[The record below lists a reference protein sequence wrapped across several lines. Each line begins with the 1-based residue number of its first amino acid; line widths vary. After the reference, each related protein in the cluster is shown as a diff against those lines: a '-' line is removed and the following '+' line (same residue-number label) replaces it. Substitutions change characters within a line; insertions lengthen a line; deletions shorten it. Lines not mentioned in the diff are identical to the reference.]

1 MMWGVFKV
9 LVSGLQLMSGFIKK
23 CLVLVCSFGLIAPV
37 AAEDIDL
44 FASGLVNG
52 AAAAAIPNVIFVL
65 DNTSNWSRESQKWPN
80 GTQGQSEVQAIYNT
94 LNKVRSQNKDLNVAI
109 IEFTTLGTANED
121 GGYVRFELQSVQDH
135 WSELASVLIDI
146 ETNINAPIE
155 KRNSNSAYGSL
166 AIDIYAY
173 LAGETQSFDGAGT
186 PPTKAREQ
194 AYKTPFSVFQSPL
207 TESDVCSE
215 TYVIFVSNPD
225 SNGPEVDSD
234 SNSAAL
240 RDLYSGIGESSRY
253 GFAGDGTEG
262 LMMREFEEV
271 KDNQSSSNS
280 EPLGFSF
287 ACFANSNSCD
297 KAINGHA
304 MEIAAESS
312 IAQSCAAGG
321 DCFCSKVTPPT
332 NTCSQ
337 GSQYQVLK
345 PAEGA
350 RESYGPSGDEI
361 DGADYNFD
369 DWTKFLHD
377 YGVPVVIP
385 GENGAADTVARIP
398 VITYTI
404 DVFSAQP
411 SESHSSLMD
420 SAAEVGGGYRQ
431 EATNAAEIE
440 RALARIFGDIID
452 INTSF
457 AAVTLP
463 LSATN
468 RAQAE
473 NKVFVGMFRPAAQ
486 RKPRWLGNLK
496 QYQLAVFDG
505 KVGLADVSLNR
516 AINPQTGFAQSCATS
531 FWTDD
536 TSSVAKGDGTTG
548 PYFEGLQLEPSP
560 VSECLPEFR
569 ADRSVLSDA
578 PDGPFVEKGGVA
590 QQIRGQAS
598 RTILTLDQAGGGLR
612 DVAVTDFEDDDVLNY
627 LMGTHP
633 GLKGGDLR
641 VPDLSAASSGT
652 PPYID
657 NPLLAEP
664 EVSPLEGLR
673 PTIHGDIVHSRP
685 LTMTYGVRDG
695 GGSEFRVF
703 YGSNDGLYRAINP
716 EDGSEDWAFIAPEHQ
731 TSIGRLYANT
741 PTVAY
746 FGLEEQS
753 SKIGAETK
761 QYFFDG
767 STGSFTRY
775 DAQGQ
780 LEEGYLYLTQRRGGR
795 MIYALDVSPS
805 EAGSGPP
812 AAPRFLWRV
821 GCANDSATS
830 CTHED
835 FSGIGDTWSTPV
847 TGFVR
852 GYLGFDGSIE
862 RPNPVL
868 LMGGGS
874 DTCLDA
880 NSATLSPADCEKGK
894 FIYALDGKTGAVLR
908 AFPTVA
914 PVVADIEII
923 DFDYDGYIDFAYAVD
938 VTGRI
943 YRITFSHILDGAIDH
958 STALTPEEW
967 RWPEQPIALTQ
978 RANLRFMNQPIAAEV
993 GDNIFIALGSGDR
1006 ERPLKQNYP
1015 YQTEPNGVEN
1025 RFYTFID
1032 NPLAPGSTM
1041 VDLDS
1046 LMDAAVGS
1054 CTAPDQSGQT
1064 DNVLTCSG
1072 WYLDLPDRGEQ
1083 VVNQAAIGGGY
1094 VFFNSFQAEGSSK
1107 GFCNDLGTAKAYRVP
1122 LFSPEA
1128 VEGKAFGE
1136 GIPIP
1141 PIIVTVRLSDAEGS
1155 CEENCGPGR
1164 ITDDVVSVI
1173 IGLEGFEVVDITP
1186 SPPSKVREAF
1196 RVENIDKL

>member
-1 MMWGVFKV
+1 MKR
-9 LVSGLQLMSGFIKK
+9 LINRSLALLC
-23 CLVLVCSFGLIAPV
+23 CLVPITLAQ
-37 AAEDIDL
+37 AEDIDL

-52 AAAAAIPNVIFVL
+52 AAAAAVPNVIFVL
-65 DNTSNWSRESQKWPN
+65 DNTSNWSRESQKWPD

-109 IEFTTLGTANED
+109 VEFTTLGTANED
-121 GGYVRFELQSVQDH
+121 GGYVRFELQSVLDN
-135 WSELASVLIDI
+135 WSGLSLVLSDI
-146 ETNINAPIE
+146 ANNINAPIE

-166 AIDIYAY
+166 ASDIYAY
-173 LAGETQSFDGAGT
+173 LAGGTQSFNGAGT

-194 AYKTPFSVFQSPL
+194 AYKTPFSLFQSPL
-207 TESDVCSE
+207 TESAVCSE

-234 SNSAAL
+234 ANSDAL
-240 RDLYSGIGESSRY
+240 KYLYSDLGESSRH
-253 GFAGDGTEG
+253 GFAGDATRG

-271 KDNQSSSNS
+271 KGNQSGSNS
-280 EPLGFSF
+280 EDLGFSL
-287 ACFANSNSCD
+287 ACFANSNTCD
-297 KAINGHA
+297 QEINGHA
-304 MEIAAESS
+304 MEMAAKSS

-345 PAEGA
+345 PAEGT
-350 RESYGPSGDEI
+350 RESYGPTGNEI

-369 DWTKFLHD
+369 DWAKFLHD
-377 YGVPVVIP
+377 YGVPVVVP
-385 GENGAADTVARIP
+385 GEDGAADTVARIP
-398 VITYTI
+398 VTTYTL

-420 SAAEVGGGYRQ
+420 SAAAVGGGYRQ
-431 EATNAAEIE
+431 EATNAAQIE
-440 RALARIFGDIID
+440 QALARIFGDIID
-452 INTSF
+452 VNTSF

-505 KVGLADVSLNR
+505 KVGLADVALNR

-531 FWTDD
+531 FWTED
-536 TSSVAKGDGTTG
+536 TSAVPKDDLGALG

-569 ADRSVLSDA
+569 GDRSVLSDA

-598 RTILTLDQAGGGLR
+598 RTILTLDQTGGGLR
-612 DVAVTDFEDDDVLNY
+612 EVASGDFGGNDAVFDY
-627 LMGTHP
+627 LQGTNP
-633 GLKGGDLR
+633 GLKGGDLK
-641 VPDLSAASSGT
+641 VPDLSAGDSNEPT
-652 PPYID
+652 YVD
-657 NPLLAEP
+657 NPLLTEL
-664 EVSPLEGLR
+664 EISPFEGLR

-685 LTMTYGVRDG
+685 LTMTYGVNAS
-695 GGSEFRVF
+695 GGSKFRVF

-716 EDGSEDWAFIAPEHQ
+716 ENGREDWAFIAPEHQ
-731 TSIGRLYANT
+731 AEVGRLYANT
-741 PTVAY
+741 PTVDY
-746 FGLEEQS
+746 YGLQPAQS
-753 SKIGAETK
+753 EKIGAEAK

-780 LEEGYLYLTQRRGGR
+780 LEEGYIYLTQRRGGR
-795 MIYALDVSPS
+795 MIYALDVSPG
-805 EAGSGPP
+805 ADAGPP
-812 AAPRFLWRV
+812 EAPQFLWRV
-821 GCANDSATS
+821 GCTNDSATS

-835 FSGIGDTWSTPV
+835 FSGIGHTWSTPV

-852 GYLGFDGSIE
+852 GYAGVGGSTQ
-862 RPNPVL
+862 RPNPIL
-868 LMGGGS
+868 LVGGGS
-874 DTCLDA
+874 DPCLDVDDA
-880 NSATLSPADCEKGK
+880 SLNVTDCVTGK
-894 FIYALDGKTGAVLR
+894 YIYALDGKTGAVLR
-908 AFPTVA
+908 AFPTAA
-914 PVVADIEII
+914 PVVADIEVI
-923 DFDYDGYIDFAYAVD
+923 DFDYDGYIDFAYAADIV
-938 VTGRI
+938 GRI
-943 YRITFSHILDGAIDH
+943 YRITFSRIVDGEIDH
-958 STALTPEEW
+958 STGLSPEEW
-967 RWPEQPIALTQ
+967 YWPDQPIALTH
-978 RANLRFMNQPIAAEV
+978 RTNLRFMNQPIATEV
-993 GDNIFIALGSGDR
+993 GDNVFIALGSGDR

-1015 YQTEPNGVEN
+1015 YATGPHGVEN

-1032 NPLAPGSTM
+1032 SPLIDSPLTPGPLAI
-1041 VDLDS
+1041 DLDT
-1046 LMDAAVGS
+1046 LMDAATGD
-1054 CTAPDQSGQT
+1054 CTVSDQAGQS
-1064 DNVLTCSG
+1064 DNLLGCKG

-1141 PIIVTVRLSDAEGS
+1141 PIIVTVRLSDAEET

-1196 RVENIDKL
+1196 RVENIDRL